1 MKKIIVPVFLFLFL
15 VNVYTFISNINLG
28 DKITYY
34 EKETKRLAQENQDLE
49 TKVFA
54 VDSLRYASSLA
65 EGLNFTK
72 RAQPV
77 YLDNLKYAYN
87 Q

>member
-1 MKKIIVPVFLFLFL
+1 MKKLIIPVFLLLFL
-15 VNVYTFISNINLG
+15 LNVYTFISNINLG
-28 DKITYY
+28 DKITFY
-34 EKETKRLAQENQDLE
+34 EKETKRLSQENQDLE

-54 VDSLRYASSLA
+54 VDSLKYASSLA
-65 EGLNFTK
+65 ETLQFTK
-72 RAQPV
+72 KAQPV